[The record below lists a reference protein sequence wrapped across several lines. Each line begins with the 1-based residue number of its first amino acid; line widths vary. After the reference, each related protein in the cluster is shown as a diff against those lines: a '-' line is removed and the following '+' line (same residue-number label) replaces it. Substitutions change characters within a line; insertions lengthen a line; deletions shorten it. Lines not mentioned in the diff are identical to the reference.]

1 MTKSEIKN
9 LENRVA
15 DLDGKSDRSHT
26 GETYID
32 NGSLLKLLPVDLGNR
47 LVEFMKQQR
56 RQFGNVRS
64 WMEFLRG
71 LSDEE
76 QTILAKAI
84 TRLEGMT
91 INSLLAL
98 ETSMSMGG
106 REYAKK
112 SRFEN
117 LEEKRS

>member
-1 MTKSEIKN
+1 
-9 LENRVA
+9 
-15 DLDGKSDRSHT
+15 
-26 GETYID
+26 
-32 NGSLLKLLPVDLGNR
+32 
-47 LVEFMKQQR
+47 MKQQR

>member
-1 MTKSEIKN
+1 LTKSEVKI
-9 LENRVA
+9 LEKRVA
-15 DLDGKSDRSHT
+15 DLDGKSKHSHL
-26 GETYID
+26 GEVYVEDGT
-32 NGSLLKLLPVDLGNR
+32 LLQMLPVDLGNR

>member
-1 MTKSEIKN
+1 
-9 LENRVA
+9 
-15 DLDGKSDRSHT
+15 
-26 GETYID
+26 
-32 NGSLLKLLPVDLGNR
+32 LPVDLGNR

>member
-1 MTKSEIKN
+1 
-9 LENRVA
+9 
-15 DLDGKSDRSHT
+15 
-26 GETYID
+26 
-32 NGSLLKLLPVDLGNR
+32 
-47 LVEFMKQQR
+47 MKQQR

-76 QTILAKAI
+76 QITLAKAI